1 MEQKRERRRENTHV
15 RVLLLAPPVGVLM
28 LAALAVA
35 ASCTA
40 LRAATYM
47 VFVAVAAVATPYC
60 ICETSKKTYDVR
72 DFFVF
77 WLIFLKIEK

>member
-15 RVLLLAPPVGVLM
+15 RMLLLAPPVGVLM
-28 LAALAVA
+28 LAALVV
-35 ASCTA
+35 
-40 LRAATYM
+40 AATYM